1 MRTANLLTLVVIGAL
16 FSPSA
21 LVQNAPGTPMSAE
34 DIIKQ
39 LAPPDPAATPSP
51 APGTEGRT
59 RSLRNLK
66 PVARSIDMSI
76 NFEFNS
82 AKITPDSLPVLEQL
96 SIAMKANQ
104 LAQTR
109 FVIEGHTDAKGS
121 ARYNLDLSAR
131 RAQSVVSYLQ
141 SKGVETARLESVG
154 KGFTEL
160 LNNTDPLAAENRR
173 VRIKALP

>member
-1 MRTANLLTLVVIGAL
+1 MRTTSLLSVVIISAL
-16 FSPSA
+16 FSPQA
-21 LVQNAPGTPMSAE
+21 FVQNAPGAPMSAE
-34 DIIKQ
+34 EIIKQ
-39 LAPPDPAATPSP
+39 LAPPDPTATPAP

-109 FVIEGHTDAKGS
+109 FMVEGHTDAKGS
-121 ARYNLDLSAR
+121 SRYNLDLSAR
-131 RAQSVVSYLQ
+131 RAQSVVTYLQ
-141 SKGVETARLESVG
+141 AKGVEATRLESVG

>member
-1 MRTANLLTLVVIGAL
+1 
-16 FSPSA
+16 
-21 LVQNAPGTPMSAE
+21 
-34 DIIKQ
+34 
-39 LAPPDPAATPSP
+39 
-51 APGTEGRT
+51 
-59 RSLRNLK
+59 
-66 PVARSIDMSI
+66 MSI

-109 FVIEGHTDAKGS
+109 FMVEGHTDAKGS
-121 ARYNLDLSAR
+121 SRYNLDLSAR
-131 RAQSVVSYLQ
+131 RAQSVVNYLQ
-141 SKGVETARLESVG
+141 AKGVETARLESIG

>member
-1 MRTANLLTLVVIGAL
+1 MRITSLLSVLVVGAL
-16 FSPSA
+16 YSQLA
-21 LVQNAPGTPMSAE
+21 WVQNAPSPTMSAE
-34 DIIKQ
+34 EIIKQ
-39 LAPPDPAATPSP
+39 LAPPDPATAP
-51 APGTEGRT
+51 APAAGAEGRT

-109 FVIEGHTDAKGS
+109 FMIEGHTDAKGS

-131 RAQSVVSYLQ
+131 RAQSVVTYLQ
-141 SKGVETARLESVG
+141 SKGVEAVRLESVG

-173 VRIKALP
+173 VRIKAMP

>member
-1 MRTANLLTLVVIGAL
+1 VRTASLLSVFVVAALCSQPAFVQSPPTQTL
-16 FSPSA
+16 
-21 LVQNAPGTPMSAE
+21 SAE

-39 LAPPDPAATPSP
+39 LAPPDPSVTP
-51 APGTEGRT
+51 APTPGAEGRT

-109 FVIEGHTDAKGS
+109 FMVEGHTDAKGS
-121 ARYNLDLSAR
+121 ARYNLELSAR
-131 RAQSVVSYLQ
+131 RAQSVVTYLQ
-141 SKGVETARLESVG
+141 SKGVEAVRLESVG
-154 KGFTEL
+154 KGFMEL

>member
-1 MRTANLLTLVVIGAL
+1 MRTANLLALIVVGAL
-16 FSPSA
+16 FSAPA

-39 LAPPDPAATPSP
+39 LAPPDPAAAPAP

-141 SKGVETARLESVG
+141 SKGVEMARLESVG

>member
-1 MRTANLLTLVVIGAL
+1 
-16 FSPSA
+16 
-21 LVQNAPGTPMSAE
+21 MSAE
-34 DIIKQ
+34 EIIKQ
-39 LAPPDPAATPSP
+39 LAPPDPAATPAP
-51 APGTEGRT
+51 AQGTEGRT

-109 FVIEGHTDAKGS
+109 FMVEGHTDAKGS
-121 ARYNLDLSAR
+121 SRYNLDLSAR
-131 RAQSVVSYLQ
+131 RAQSVVNYLQ
-141 SKGVETARLESVG
+141 AKGVETARLESIG

>member
-1 MRTANLLTLVVIGAL
+1 MRITSLLSVLVVGAL
-16 FSPSA
+16 YSQLA
-21 LVQNAPGTPMSAE
+21 WVQNAPSPTMSAE
-34 DIIKQ
+34 EIIKQ
-39 LAPPDPAATPSP
+39 LAPPDPAAAP
-51 APGTEGRT
+51 APAAGAEGRT

-109 FVIEGHTDAKGS
+109 FMIEGHTDAKGS

-131 RAQSVVSYLQ
+131 RAQSVVTYLQ
-141 SKGVETARLESVG
+141 SKGVEAVRLESVG

-160 LNNTDPLAAENRR
+160 LNNTDPLAADNRR
-173 VRIKALP
+173 VRIKAMP